1 MLTNYLTSDLRP
13 IKCSTS
19 NTTNFFFCLTFCPR
33 HALNLDH
40 CLLQGHTHAPET
52 RGLCLSEEQ
61 TITTVCTMSISRSL
75 NLCLFINWFITS
87 SHNLFKDLHT
97 WKLKLQ
103 GSLYAVVPSTSID
116 LLILSWFQLQVLGNH
131 ADGYGGY
138 PLHHN
143 TEIRKLTRH
152 CEVTAILVLYGLP
165 RWVIIHQLP
174 ISLHLYSSHV
184 QTLQTLH
191 IATLVLYCVGRE
203 VVLTTT

>member
-1 MLTNYLTSDLRP
+1 MHWTCIVVCCRDILMPQKLEGCASQKSKPSPRCVPCQFLGLL
-13 IKCSTS
+13 
-19 NTTNFFFCLTFCPR
+19 NF
-33 HALNLDH
+33 
-40 CLLQGHTHAPET
+40 
-52 RGLCLSEEQ
+52 
-61 TITTVCTMSISRSL
+61 
-75 NLCLFINWFITS
+75 CLFIKWFITS

-103 GSLYAVVPSTSID
+103 GSPYAVVPSTSIN

-174 ISLHLYSSHV
+174 ISLHLYSSL
-184 QTLQTLH
+184 LQTLH
-191 IATLVLYCVGRE
+191 LATLVPYCVGRE